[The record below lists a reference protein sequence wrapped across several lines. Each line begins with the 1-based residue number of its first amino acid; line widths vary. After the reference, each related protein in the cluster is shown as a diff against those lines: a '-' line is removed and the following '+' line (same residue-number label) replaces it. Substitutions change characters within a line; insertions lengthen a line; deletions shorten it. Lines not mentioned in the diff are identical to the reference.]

1 MRTSRRSVPCR
12 CTPLIFLAAC
22 ASQMP
27 GLRHQQR
34 VSTHVGAFL
43 LEFSDADSTAA
54 AQLSRAL
61 ENAGASI
68 GRWGEL
74 RSPVKLEV
82 LPSHELLEEAVN
94 RQGYGRLRAWARY
107 DEILLQSPR
116 TWGPVAPTQAEVTE
130 LLTHELT
137 HCMMYQQS
145 SDRLSWSEKEFPL
158 WFREGMASY
167 TAGQGYRWPRLEELA
182 RFLQSHP
189 NQDPIGRPE
198 GLYKTESDMVYSA
211 AHHAFTYLVQQH
223 GEAGVRTILHAMRS
237 GPKFSEAFAQV
248 IGMRPDDFAGQ
259 FKRYVEG
266 RASVSAPPCALP
278 PPGFPESAADP
289 CPPSLAEAQFPA
301 TGSRAR
307 RWRLA
312 RCRSPLHKTR

>member
-94 RQGYGRLRAWARY
+94 RQGYGWLRAWARY

-116 TWGPVAPTQAEVTE
+116 TWGPVGPTQAEVTE

-167 TAGQGYRWPRLEELA
+167 TAGQGYRWPNVEQLA
-182 RFLQSHP
+182 RFLETHP
-189 NQDPIGRPE
+189 KDDPIAHADA
-198 GLYKTESDMVYSA
+198 LYKEQSDIVYSA
-211 AHHAFTYLVQQH
+211 AHHAFVYLVQCY
-223 GEAGVRTILHAMRS
+223 GEAGVRDILHAMRP
-237 GPKFSEAFAQV
+237 GPSFSAAFLKVANV
-248 IGMRPDDFAGQ
+248 RADDFIEE
-259 FKRYVEG
+259 FRRYLLRRG
-266 RASVSAPPCALP
+266 FQSPARAQSDS
-278 PPGFPESAADP
+278 G
-289 CPPSLAEAQFPA
+289 
-301 TGSRAR
+301 AR
-307 RWRLA
+307 
-312 RCRSPLHKTR
+312 